1 MLTTT
6 IEQDLLTA
14 RKNDAKHV
22 KHASEQKE
30 TLTLLKASLQNE
42 AIKKQ
47 ADLTDDDTIK
57 IIRSNVKQLNQTLDS
72 AKSAKRDELIEKT
85 QRQIEILTTYLPT
98 TLSADELSTKIEND
112 SDFNHDMN
120 FGNAMKLLMSKFKG
134 QVEGKTAKEA
144 LTKYLK

>member
-22 KHASEQKE
+22 MHASEQKE

-47 ADLTDDDTIK
+47 ADLTDDDAIK

-85 QRQIEILTTYLPT
+85 QRQIEILTAYLPA
-98 TLSADELSTKIEND
+98 TLSVDELFAKIEND
-112 SDFNHDMN
+112 SDFSQDLN
-120 FGNAMKLLMSKFKG
+120 FGDAMKLLMAKFKG

-144 LTKYLK
+144 LTKYLQ

>member
-1 MLTTT
+1 MITTT

-22 KHASEQKE
+22 EHASEQKE

-47 ADLTDDDTIK
+47 ADLTDDDAIK
-57 IIRSNVKQLNQTLDS
+57 IIRSNVKQLNQTFDS

-85 QRQIEILTTYLPT
+85 QRQIEILTAYLPA
-98 TLSADELSTKIEND
+98 TLSVDELFAKIEND
-112 SDFNHDMN
+112 SDFSQDLN

>member
-22 KHASEQKE
+22 KYTSEQKE

-47 ADLTDDDTIK
+47 TDLTDDDAIK
-57 IIRSNVKQLNQTLDS
+57 IIRSNVKQLSQTLDS

-85 QRQIEILTTYLPT
+85 QRQIAILTAYLPATPVSYTHLTLPT
-98 TLSADELSTKIEND
+98 TER
-112 SDFNHDMN
+112 
-120 FGNAMKLLMSKFKG
+120 
-134 QVEGKTAKEA
+134 V
-144 LTKYLK
+144 

>member
-22 KHASEQKE
+22 EHASEQKE

-47 ADLTDDDTIK
+47 ADLTDDDVIK
-57 IIRSNVKQLNQTLDS
+57 VIRSNVKQLNQTLDS

-85 QRQIEILTTYLPT
+85 QRQIEILTAYLPAA
-98 TLSADELSTKIEND
+98 LSVDELFAKIEND
-112 SDFNHDMN
+112 SDFSQDLN

>member
-22 KHASEQKE
+22 KYASEQKE

-47 ADLTDDDTIK
+47 ADLTDDDAIK

-85 QRQIEILTTYLPT
+85 QRQIAILTAYLPA
-98 TLSADELSTKIEND
+98 TLSVDELFAKIEND
-112 SDFNHDMN
+112 SDFNHELN

>member
-22 KHASEQKE
+22 ECASEQKE

-47 ADLTDDDTIK
+47 ADLTDDDAIK

-85 QRQIEILTTYLPT
+85 QRQIAILTAYLPA
-98 TLSADELSTKIEND
+98 TLSVDELFAKIEND
-112 SDFNHDMN
+112 SDFNHELN

-134 QVEGKTAKEA
+134 QVDGKTAKKA

>member
-1 MLTTT
+1 MITST

-22 KHASEQKE
+22 EHASEQKE

-47 ADLTDDDTIK
+47 ADLTDDDAIK

-85 QRQIEILTTYLPT
+85 QRQIEILTAYLPA
-98 TLSADELSTKIEND
+98 TLSVDELFAKIEND
-112 SDFNHDMN
+112 SDFSQDLN

>member
-22 KHASEQKE
+22 EHASEQKE

-47 ADLTDDDTIK
+47 ADLTDDDAIK

-85 QRQIEILTTYLPT
+85 QRQIEILTAYLPA
-98 TLSADELSTKIEND
+98 TLSVDELFAKIEND
-112 SDFNHDMN
+112 SDFNHELN

>member
-22 KHASEQKE
+22 IYASEQKE

-42 AIKKQ
+42 AIQKQ
-47 ADLTDDDTIK
+47 ANLTDEDAIK

-85 QRQIEILTTYLPT
+85 QRQIAILTAYLPA
-98 TLSADELSTKIEND
+98 TLTVDELFAKIEND
-112 SDFNHDMN
+112 SDFNHELN

>member
-14 RKNDAKHV
+14 RKNDAKHI
-22 KHASEQKE
+22 KYASEQKE

-85 QRQIEILTTYLPT
+85 QRQIEILTAYLPT

-120 FGNAMKLLMSKFKG
+120 FGDAMKLLMAKVKG
-134 QVEGKTAKEA
+134 QVEGKTAKEV
-144 LTKYLK
+144 LTKYLQ